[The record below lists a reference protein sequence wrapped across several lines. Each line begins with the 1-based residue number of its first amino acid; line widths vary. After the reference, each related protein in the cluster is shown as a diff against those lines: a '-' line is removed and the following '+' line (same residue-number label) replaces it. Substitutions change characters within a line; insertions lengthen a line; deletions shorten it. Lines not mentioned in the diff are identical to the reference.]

1 MFFRIVQNFR
11 WPMIINDQMLYWE
24 TIHCQWRSEIWTTL
38 CLQQCIAM
46 SQKIF
51 LSFLTSGSGW
61 FLTCYVPGD
70 VVWNC
75 AECPAWDKPPTEES
89 GCVDPASIGCWK
101 IDIFFIKGPY
111 ATLCFK
117 VCVHFNTIF
126 WIFRHTSHQEMVALY
141 IKFIL

>member
-1 MFFRIVQNFR
+1 M
-11 WPMIINDQMLYWE
+11 INDN
-24 TIHCQWRSEIWTTL
+24 QWWDDVLRNHPWSMKVRDMDDPVFTT
-38 CLQQCIAM
+38 M
-46 SQKIF
+46 NRNVTKIF
-51 LSFLTSGSGW
+51 LSLLTSGSGSV
-61 FLTCYVPGD
+61 LICYVPGD

-101 IDIFFIKGPY
+101 IDIFFIKSPY